1 MPYATSP
8 ASCAAVA
15 PVVALRCRKLLQPQ
29 PSERLSGRARSHR
42 LRQAAL
48 LVEITRWCERPRAS
62 RLSSRLSE
70 RRRCRSSVSM
80 KMISP
85 SADERDAKAR
95 SRMPG
100 EARSPKSGS
109 GGRRRRV
116 CPPLLLEL
124 PPLPP
129 PLLLELPPPLLLLP
143 YLLFIGN
150 SDCAPLPPPSSR
162 SAWLR
167 PSMAT
172 RLSRVTRASSAPA
185 ARPDANERAASGI
198 VRCRCVWFFLAQPR
212 PADATGVRVQP
223 RPFRIPSA
231 CRVCSPVAAC
241 RASEEAAATGRWHP
255 PGATRRLAGAS
266 SHRSPSSLQNRS

>member
-129 PLLLELPPPLLLLP
+129 PLLLELPPPLLLELPPPLLLELPPPLLLLP

-212 PADATGVRVQP
+212 PADATGVRAATPVSHP
-223 RPFRIPSA
+223 IGLPCLLA
-231 CRVCSPVAAC
+231 CR
-241 RASEEAAATGRWHP
+241 
-255 PGATRRLAGAS
+255 
-266 SHRSPSSLQNRS
+266 SLSRE